1 MMGTKQP
8 AAYLYSENG
17 QIVGECM
24 SLAPG
29 SVVSIVEFAR
39 SRVDD
44 ETPLRTLPRYR
55 VRGGTALRAKQ
66 LETCDRMKSIQTPS
80 TCKKSKRK
88 EKSLRSKDTHKHR
101 KCVNLNHVRSVR
113 RIQKNAPWHLSRD
126 EAGMNSRPA

>member
-1 MMGTKQP
+1 VIGTKQP

-39 SRVDD
+39 SSVDD
-44 ETPLRTLPRYR
+44 ETPLRTLPGYR

-66 LETCDRMKSIQTPS
+66 LETCDRIESIQTTS
-80 TCKKSKRK
+80 TCEKSKRR
-88 EKSLRSKDTHKHR
+88 EKSLHSKKTHKHR
-101 KCVNLNHVRSVR
+101 KCRFESCEFGEENTEKCELAPVGR
-113 RIQKNAPWHLSRD
+113 RGQQGL
-126 EAGMNSRPA
+126 